1 MDLFLE
7 RFLGARC
14 RRVLVANHRHKVEPD
29 NATEYV
35 GSNIGTAGVV
45 TEIFGNLFFAAVPSR
60 EPRLDR
66 YLRNR
71 AP

>member
-1 MDLFLE
+1 
-7 RFLGARC
+7 
-14 RRVLVANHRHKVEPD
+14 VLVANHSHKVERN
-29 NATEYV
+29 NATEYL
-35 GSNIGTAGVV
+35 GSNIGTAWVV

-71 AP
+71 DPLAK